1 MVEVKKISFF
11 IKDGIE
17 FIGKKYTT
25 INGFSSY
32 EYYLFFHY
40 LGKNLFP
47 PQSLT
52 DEQIKMSVQD
62 YIDKGRHEWFQY
74 VNLSNQYKAWKLLN
88 E

>member
-1 MVEVKKISFF
+1 MIEVKQVSFF

-17 FIGKKYTT
+17 LIAKKYKTL
-25 INGFSSY
+25 NNHVSY

-40 LGKNLFP
+40 FGKNLFP
-47 PQSLT
+47 PQSLN

-62 YIDKGRHEWFQY
+62 YIKNGRHEWFKY
-74 VNLSNQYKAWKLLN
+74 VNLGHQYKAWKLLN